1 MKWFLASAAAL
12 AAMGAGEA
20 AERKRA
26 YHPNY
31 FLKLKSQSNTFDN
44 RTPSVAEDRYSS

>member
-26 YHPNY
+26 YHHPR
-31 FLKLKSQSNTFDN
+31 
-44 RTPSVAEDRYSS
+44 RTESGLHPVSFRQGAHYGKG